1 MKKLIVIL
9 SLVAALA
16 CILDAAFGNHGP
28 RTHWSSM
35 RYETEYYTDQSD
47 DGFEVKKRR
56 GKIILSDKHGEEL
69 TFLRDDGIWVC
80 EGVRFLLIERGN
92 EIKFI
97 PEDYCYP
104 KITLYDK
111 EQSEKTR

>member
-1 MKKLIVIL
+1 MNYRLLLLL
-9 SLVAALA
+9 SIAG
-16 CILDAAFGNHGP
+16 CIFAVVWVMMPEDSRL
-28 RTHWSSM
+28 HWPSM

-47 DGFEVKKRR
+47 DGFEIKRRR
-56 GKIILSDKHGEEL
+56 GKIILSDKYGEEL

-80 EGVRFLLIERGN
+80 EGVRFILIERGN

-111 EQSEKTR
+111 EQSEETR